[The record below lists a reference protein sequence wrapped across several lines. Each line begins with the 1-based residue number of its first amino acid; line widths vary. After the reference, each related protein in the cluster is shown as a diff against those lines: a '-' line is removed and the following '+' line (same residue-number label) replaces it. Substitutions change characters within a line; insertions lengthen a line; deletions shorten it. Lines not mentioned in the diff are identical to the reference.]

1 MEGNN
6 MRRDELIENQLLKSD
21 AVSEILLTASGL
33 VLFVPLLVL
42 LILAFA
48 HS

>member
-1 MEGNN
+1 
-6 MRRDELIENQLLKSD
+6 MRRDELIESQLLKSD
-21 AVSEILLTASGL
+21 AASEILLTASGL
-33 VLFVPLLVL
+33 VLFVPLIVL

>member
-1 MEGNN
+1 

>member
-1 MEGNN
+1 
-6 MRRDELIENQLLKSD
+6 MRRDELIEDQLLKSD

>member
-1 MEGNN
+1 

-21 AVSEILLTASGL
+21 VVSEILLTASGL

>member
-1 MEGNN
+1 

-33 VLFVPLLVL
+33 VLFVTLLVL